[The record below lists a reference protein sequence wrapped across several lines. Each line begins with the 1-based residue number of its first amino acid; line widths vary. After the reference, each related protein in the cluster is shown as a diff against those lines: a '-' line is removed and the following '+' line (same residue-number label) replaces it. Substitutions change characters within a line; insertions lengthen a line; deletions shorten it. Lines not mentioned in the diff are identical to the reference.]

1 MAASSR
7 SAPSSH
13 WASSATN
20 LHGMRARSRPPG
32 VFLQAGSLPAP
43 ALAQTVSRLES
54 PGGRL
59 AELRFPLA
67 LRYRVLDDL
76 CVEKRGG
83 ADPEHL
89 LQLVG
94 CQAERSRERH
104 ARLLHDPAR
113 GEVVPEGHGNHAL
126 RAEVGEALADQS
138 SCPFGGVPHSPHLP
152 AQSVAELRLI
162 DGIAFLRSQMKPAQ
176 KSIGCLIDCRPEA
189 VA

>member
-7 SAPSSH
+7 SAPSSR
-13 WASSATN
+13 WASSATD
-20 LHGMRARSRPPG
+20 LLRGMRARSRPPG

-43 ALAQTVSRLES
+43 ALAQTVSRLDP
-54 PGGRL
+54 PGRRL

-126 RAEVGEALADQS
+126 RAEVGEALADQRP
-138 SCPFGGVPHSPHLP
+138 CPFGGVPHSPHLA

-162 DGIAFLRSQMKPAQ
+162 DGIALLRSQMKPAQ
-176 KSIGCLIDCRPEA
+176 
-189 VA
+189 